1 MECTVKILGNSF
13 HRGFYRSNYKTLS
26 ILQDS
31 SILVGPNILSTF
43 PPERS
48 SSAVSNHRKLSSN
61 FYEVD
66 LDKFKVSNDK
76 IGILT
81 GNVDSGGW
89 WKALPLCEHPR
100 SQECGP
106 GKQTEERCAYQ
117 GENKCNAI
125 INN

>member
-13 HRGFYRSNYKTLS
+13 HRGFYKSNYKTLS

-31 SILVGPNILSTF
+31 SILVRPNILSTF

-66 LDKFKVSNDK
+66 LDKF
-76 IGILT
+76 
-81 GNVDSGGW
+81 
-89 WKALPLCEHPR
+89 
-100 SQECGP
+100 
-106 GKQTEERCAYQ
+106 
-117 GENKCNAI
+117 
-125 INN
+125 

>member
-1 MECTVKILGNSF
+1 MWIPEVG
-13 HRGFYRSNYKTLS
+13 GKTE
-26 ILQDS
+26 
-31 SILVGPNILSTF
+31 LVTKFSLYNVNIQ
-43 PPERS
+43 
-48 SSAVSNHRKLSSN
+48 
-61 FYEVD
+61 EV
-66 LDKFKVSNDK
+66 
-76 IGILT
+76 IQ